1 MRWQRL
7 RPGQSSRRSSP
18 APYSAQRDTVSRRPF
33 TGRDG
38 SLYRHHMPSRAAARR
53 GRPWWA
59 LVTLVAACAT
69 LILNAGCEGSA
80 AVRNAQSS
88 AVSESLDSVEIDDSP
103 VSLPKTEL
111 VTCVPVS
118 PNDYLFSWTGS
129 NQVVPRRP
137 LEETETSSRVTV
149 RFDVD
154 PPDVKSLDLLLFF
167 RGTDLEMRE
176 PSDRS
181 AGSLTITQSGPRRY
195 LLVGMAEIQS
205 SQQQAPHHL
214 RIELHC

>member
-1 MRWQRL
+1 M
-7 RPGQSSRRSSP
+7 
-18 APYSAQRDTVSRRPF
+18 T
-33 TGRDG
+33 
-38 SLYRHHMPSRAAARR
+38 
-53 GRPWWA
+53 
-59 LVTLVAACAT
+59 
-69 LILNAGCEGSA
+69 N
-80 AVRNAQSS
+80 
-88 AVSESLDSVEIDDSP
+88 SESLDSVEIDDSP

-195 LLVGMAEIQS
+195 LLVGMAEDQS
-205 SQQQAPHHL
+205 SQQQALHHL